1 MPYKSIFET
10 KTIITK
16 ADLCEILNL
25 DSNRDNLNFSAS
37 EIKKAYRKRTLRI
50 HPDKQ
55 AIYDKPIPAE
65 DCTTLMSDAELARDY
80 LLNNEDNI
88 PGRAFKENLRT
99 NTLDDWF
106 DICINTIKNIKSA
119 TTSSISGL
127 NYLSYLSNN
136 FLVLFTLATYS
147 DNKLNFRYINE
158 YTDILDTIR
167 PYIENINGTAISE
180 ALKQIQITLTSVD
193 DNELTL
199 ALDKLD
205 ATLPENITNNKK
217 YNELKDAIKDA
228 RKDIS
233 EVLTANVIANI
244 KHFFDFWPNL
254 IATMPSW
261 RHIIGVYL
269 HTMLFTAITFP
280 KHINAVSEIL
290 KVILK
295 QKGKLAFSLVV
306 IPFLLL
312 NIAILPLKLLS
323 QISLQALPISAKVLY
338 RLISNGLQLIKSAI
352 HLIKMIFSTTDYALN
367 IELFKLSESIIN
379 LSLRFIITLSLEI
392 TDALIYVV
400 SSYSPLA
407 EFINYFNKIID
418 DLIAKLK
425 PESVNSNSDTNSN
438 LNNQTENEQLLVVL
452 DDKNQATKQ
461 QHQSPTPNPAGFF

>member
-10 KTIITK
+10 KTFITK

-25 DSNRDNLNFSAS
+25 DPNRANLNFSAS

-50 HPDKQ
+50 HPDRQ
-55 AIYDKPIPAE
+55 GQYDTPIPAE
-65 DCTTLMSDAELARDY
+65 DCTILMSDAVLARDY

-88 PGRAFKENLRT
+88 PGSAFQENLHT

-106 DICINTIKNIKSA
+106 DICINTIKNIKSV
-119 TTSSISGL
+119 TTSTFSSL
-127 NYLSYLSNN
+127 NYFSYISNN
-136 FLVLFTLATYS
+136 FLVLFTLANYS
-147 DNKLNFRYINE
+147 DNKLNFRFINE
-158 YTDILDTIR
+158 YSDILNNIR
-167 PYIENINGTAISE
+167 PYIEKINGTALSE
-180 ALKQIQITLTSVD
+180 ALKQIQLALTSID

-205 ATLPENITNNKK
+205 EALPANITSNDK
-217 YNELKDAIKDA
+217 YNELKDAIKEA

-233 EVLTANVIANI
+233 EVLTDKVIANI
-244 KHFFDFWPNL
+244 KHVFDFWPNL

-261 RHIIGVYL
+261 RHIIGVYI

-306 IPFLLL
+306 IPFILL

-338 RLISNGLQLIKSAI
+338 RLISNGMQLIRSVI
-352 HLIKMIFSTTDYALN
+352 HLIKMIFSTTDYA
-367 IELFKLSESIIN
+367 
-379 LSLRFIITLSLEI
+379 
-392 TDALIYVV
+392 
-400 SSYSPLA
+400 
-407 EFINYFNKIID
+407 FNKIID
-418 DLIAKLK
+418 DLIAMIK
-425 PESVNSNSDTNSN
+425 PESIKSNSDTIF
-438 LNNQTENEQLLVVL
+438 NQSKQTETENEQPLVEL
-452 DDKNQATKQ
+452 YDEN
-461 QHQSPTPNPAGFF
+461 QSPQPQPQPSAPNPPAFFESKTFIANEDPWLEKILSDVLAPSASTSLPAMVDTQPL